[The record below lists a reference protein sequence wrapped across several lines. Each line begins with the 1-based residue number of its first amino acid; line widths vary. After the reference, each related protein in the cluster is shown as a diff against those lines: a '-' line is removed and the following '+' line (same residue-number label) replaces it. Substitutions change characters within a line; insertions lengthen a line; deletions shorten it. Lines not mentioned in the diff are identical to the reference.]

1 MQYTAVTDLIICDN
15 YQIKLSF
22 ENGSHALVNLKNRI
36 DSVRF
41 RQICDPLIFATA
53 KINGDKICWHC
64 PDGEFSVYVTE
75 LLESMLA

>member
-1 MQYTAVTDLIICDN
+1 MPNTAVINLIPHDE
-15 YQIKLSF
+15 YQLELTF
-22 ENGSHALVNLKNRI
+22 ENGSHALVNLKSRI
-36 DSVRF
+36 GSVRF

-53 KINGDKICWHC
+53 EINGDKICWHC